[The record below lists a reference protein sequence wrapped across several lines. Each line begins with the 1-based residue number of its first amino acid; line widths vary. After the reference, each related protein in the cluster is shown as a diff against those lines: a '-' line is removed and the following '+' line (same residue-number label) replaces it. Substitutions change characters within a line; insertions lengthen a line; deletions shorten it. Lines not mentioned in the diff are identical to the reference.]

1 MLLCNR
7 VNYFENRNNS
17 ERGLKMKKILIF
29 LISVC
34 LLFCGCA
41 GGNQGGTQSPDDNQG
56 GSDNQPAGNAEISIV
71 ENDYSLG
78 VGITKMLEIE
88 YKNVKTPTF
97 ESDNS
102 DVVSV
107 SPNGEISG
115 KATGKAKITV
125 RADSSVKEGE
135 EVKAEINVSV
145 NPSGYNTLKGDET
158 AVKWLGRTFYYAN
171 AVNCYNTASGF
182 EIIFYGT
189 KVSAVFVSAGNKTP
203 QICVMVD
210 GKPSSSGRIIDLAKT
225 KSEKE
230 YVLAEGLT
238 YGRHTLRVC
247 KITEAYTSSMGV
259 KSISTDGY
267 LSDNFKTKIKTEF
280 YGDSITTGH
289 NNIRKSDA
297 EEPESTDKVQNG
309 CLTYA
314 YLAAQS
320 LNADISVSARVGIGL
335 YSAWGNNFI
344 LKNNYKKTYLAEYDF
359 LYGGIN
365 PQWDFKKYV
374 PDFVI
379 INIGTNDVWYD
390 WKKDEYEKDL
400 KKFVEDIFVL
410 YGENT
415 KIVLAGGMMVTDNLP
430 ICNSIAKSYKN
441 VYTLQLPSSTA
452 GHPRIDDNKR
462 AAVVLANYIK
472 KLIAKNQ

>member
-41 GGNQGGTQSPDDNQG
+41 GGNHGGTQSPDDNQG
-56 GSDNQPAGNAEISIV
+56 GSDNQPAGKAEISIV

-88 YKNVKTPTF
+88 YKNVKTPIF

-297 EEPESTDKVQNG
+297 EELESTDKVQNG

-335 YSAWGNNFI
+335 YSAWGNNFV

-359 LYGGIN
+359 
-365 PQWDFKKYV
+365 
-374 PDFVI
+374 
-379 INIGTNDVWYD
+379 
-390 WKKDEYEKDL
+390 
-400 KKFVEDIFVL
+400 L